1 MLVKG
6 APEKLWSLSKTV
18 CVNGENVPISD
29 EVDQMFN
36 QANIKFGKG
45 GERVL
50 GFAKLELPKE
60 NYPNGTIFNVNSV
73 EKFNFRLEK
82 LTFIGLLSL
91 IDPPKE
97 TVPEAIRKC

>member
-1 MLVKG
+1 M
-6 APEKLWSLSKTV
+6 
-18 CVNGENVPISD
+18 CVNGDNVPITD
-29 EVDQMFN
+29 DTHKKFN

-60 NYPNGTIFNVNSV
+60 NYPKGTIFNVNAMD
-73 EKFNFRLEK
+73 KFNFKLEN

-97 TVPEAIRKC
+97 TVPEAIRKCQSAGIRVIMVTGD